1 MRAWGARY
9 RRPFTL
15 LIVTLPDPF
24 RGYAAPSWDTRT
36 LASLIAALGGV
47 GVSAPPALAV
57 ADNRYAPNAKAHFM
71 SVTNGTGAG
80 TIQTLSN
87 AVFTTMDIA
96 GTVTV
101 DTDGALN
108 TTTDIY
114 TVPTTGTYLCQAL
127 VRVAD
132 GFTVNSNL
140 GIGIHTSN
148 VDGAWV
154 QWNKIMPLN
163 TGGGRLSC
171 DYTRIAPFN
180 SGDQLRLYC
189 FQDSGGN
196 MNITAMSVQIWR
208 IG

>member
-1 MRAWGARY
+1 VARY

-15 LIVTLPDPF
+15 PIVTLPDPF
-24 RGYAAPSWDTRT
+24 RGYAGPTWDTRT

-47 GVSAPPALAV
+47 GAAPPPALAV
-57 ADNRYAPNAKAHFM
+57 ADARYAPSAKAHFM

-96 GTVTV
+96 GTVAV

-114 TVPTTGTYLCQAL
+114 TVPATGTYYCQAL

-132 GFTVNSNL
+132 SFAVNSNL

-148 VDGAWV
+148 IDGAWL

-180 SGDQLRLYC
+180 GGDQLRLYC

-196 MNITAMSVQIWR
+196 MNITALSVQIWR